1 MGSFKSPLRRALDVF
16 QAVMA
21 VALLLLILALLAG
34 TVPSLIGYESFV
46 VFSGSMEPAI
56 HVGDLAIVAPAKPVD
71 LKVGDVV
78 TYRLTDRP
86 GVLVTH
92 RIIQIG
98 LDDKQNMIF
107 TTKGDANNSAD
118 QVQVD
123 QGAVLGR
130 VAFSIPQV
138 GYLVDFAK
146 RPEGRVLLLGIPG
159 LLLALDY
166 LLGLRRRRK
175 GVVSPARD
183 ESGELLARGRMAL
196 ENGGVN
202 AAVGLFDQAIGL
214 NPRLEEA
221 WLLKAQCLSDAQ
233 ERLACLRVG
242 LTINPG
248 SSKLKQTIEQEQA
261 AIEAA
266 AG

>member
-1 MGSFKSPLRRALDVF
+1 
-16 QAVMA
+16 MA

-71 LKVGDVV
+71 LKVGDIV

-92 RIIQIG
+92 RIVQIG
-98 LDDKQNMIF
+98 LDDKHNMIF

-183 ESGELLARGRMAL
+183 ESGELIARGRLAL

-248 SSKLKQTIEQEQA
+248 SSKLKQAIEQEQA
-261 AIEAA
+261 TIEAA